1 MSKLLWFSELLI
13 RLLNKKKK
21 NSNWIYCVLFVL
33 CFCDK
38 KHPWINLNNIKTIII
53 LIIINYFIISIKY
66 RNNHYQRQVKKILS
80 LWEWHV
86 KILIEL
92 CVIQKWLNN
101 KLNAIVS
108 KINLNE
114 NIFNSTD
121 TNSKSRSNLK
131 DDRFSSYEAIQVFK
145 TESWKATTSPPPPP
159 HMKKKVVIAYFI
171 MVLSSIHFTI
181 ISIKILQKYVPNAWL
196 WVPKYNNNK

>member
-1 MSKLLWFSELLI
+1 M
-13 RLLNKKKK
+13 
-21 NSNWIYCVLFVL
+21 
-33 CFCDK
+33 
-38 KHPWINLNNIKTIII
+38 
-53 LIIINYFIISIKY
+53 
-66 RNNHYQRQVKKILS
+66 
-80 LWEWHV
+80 
-86 KILIEL
+86 IEL

-108 KINLNE
+108 KINLYE

-145 TESWKATTSPPPPP
+145 TESWKATTSPPPSSYE
-159 HMKKKVVIAYFI
+159 KKVVIAYFI

-181 ISIKILQKYVPNAWL
+181 LSIKILQNTYLMHDYEILNTIII
-196 WVPKYNNNK
+196 NNMNCKLSIIIIEIYDT